1 MTNELIARQ
10 LKELGVYLQMFEVPF
25 KPQAYEKAAL
35 IIESLNEEV
44 SEIYK
49 KEGKRGLTK
58 IPGIGKGIA
67 DKIQELLKTGRI
79 KELEQYRKKIP
90 VDLDNLT
97 KIEGLGPKTIKTLYQ
112 KLGIRT
118 VVDLEK
124 AARAGKIRT
133 LPKFGLKSEQNI
145 LESLEFYNKTPS
157 RFLLDEAYALAHQ
170 IIVEL
175 KKSSDITQI
184 VAAGS
189 LRRMKDTIGD
199 IDLLAVT
206 KKPTPEAARKI
217 MNTFINLKGVV
228 KVWEYGLSKSSVR
241 FSKGL
246 DCDLRL
252 VKPEEF
258 GSALLYF
265 TGSKEHN
272 IALRKIALDQGYKLN
287 EYGLFKGQRQ
297 IAGSSEEEIYKIL
310 GLSYI
315 EPELRENTGEIE
327 AALAHQLPRL
337 VSLDDIQGDLHCH
350 SDWDGGA
357 NSIEE
362 IMKAAQEKGYH
373 YVGISDH
380 TKFLRIEH
388 GLDEKQ
394 LLAQHEVIKKLNEK
408 LKKSNINFTI
418 LHGCETNILSDGS
431 LDISN
436 KILAQ
441 LDYVVAGIHS
451 QMKMSQAEMT
461 QRLLKAIQNP
471 NIDIISHPTGR
482 LINKRGEYLI
492 NLEKILKAAKKYRTI
507 LEVNSSPVRLD
518 LNDKNIK
525 KAIKLGVRL
534 VINTDSHQLDQLS
547 FMKFGIAQA
556 RRGWATKENIIN
568 AWPIEKLWECF
579 KKGA

>member
-206 KKPTPEAARKI
+206 KKSTPEAARKI

-394 LLAQHEVIKKLNEK
+394 LLAQHEVIKTLNEK

-568 AWPIEKLWECF
+568 AWPIDKLLECF

>member
-58 IPGIGKGIA
+58 ISGIGKGIA

-97 KIEGLGPKTIKTLYQ
+97 KIEGLGPKTIKTLFQ

-175 KKSSDITQI
+175 KKSSDINQI

-189 LRRMKDTIGD
+189 LRRMKETIGD

-394 LLAQHEVIKKLNEK
+394 LLAQHEVIKTLNEK

>member
-175 KKSSDITQI
+175 KKSSDINQI

-206 KKPTPEAARKI
+206 KKSTPEAARKI

-408 LKKSNINFTI
+408 LKKNNINFTI

-441 LDYVVAGIHS
+441 LDYVIAGIHS

>member
-1 MTNELIARQ
+1 MTNELIAKQ

-175 KKSSDITQI
+175 KKSSDINQI

-189 LRRMKDTIGD
+189 LRRMKETIGD

-206 KKPTPEAARKI
+206 KKPTPEAVRKI

-394 LLAQHEVIKKLNEK
+394 LLAQHEVIKTLNEK

>member
-1 MTNELIARQ
+1 MTNELIAKQ

-408 LKKSNINFTI
+408 LKKNNINFTI

>member
-1 MTNELIARQ
+1 MTNELIAKQ
-10 LKELGVYLQMFEVPF
+10 LKELGVYLQMFEAPF

-175 KKSSDITQI
+175 KKSSDINQI

-189 LRRMKDTIGD
+189 LRRMKETIGD

-362 IMKAAQEKGYH
+362 IMKAVQEKGYH

-394 LLAQHEVIKKLNEK
+394 LLAQHEVIKTLNEK

-568 AWPIEKLWECF
+568 AWPIDKLLECF

>member
-1 MTNELIARQ
+1 MTNELIAKQ

-58 IPGIGKGIA
+58 ISGIGKGIA

-394 LLAQHEVIKKLNEK
+394 LLAQHEVIKTLNEK

-568 AWPIEKLWECF
+568 AWPIDKLLECF

>member
-1 MTNELIARQ
+1 MTNELIAKQ

-58 IPGIGKGIA
+58 ISGIGKGIA
-67 DKIQELLKTGRI
+67 DKIQELLETGRI

-175 KKSSDITQI
+175 KKSSDINQI

-189 LRRMKDTIGD
+189 LRRMKETIGD

-394 LLAQHEVIKKLNEK
+394 LLAQHEVIKTLNEK

-568 AWPIEKLWECF
+568 AWPIDKLLECF

>member
-1 MTNELIARQ
+1 MTNELIAKQ
-10 LKELGVYLQMFEVPF
+10 LKELGVYLQMFEAPF

-97 KIEGLGPKTIKTLYQ
+97 KIEGLGPKTIKTLFQ

-175 KKSSDITQI
+175 KKSSDINQI

-189 LRRMKDTIGD
+189 LRRMKETIGD

-206 KKPTPEAARKI
+206 KKPTPEAVRKI

-362 IMKAAQEKGYH
+362 IMKAVQEKGYH

-394 LLAQHEVIKKLNEK
+394 LLAQHEVIKTLNEK

-568 AWPIEKLWECF
+568 AWPIDKLLECF

>member
-1 MTNELIARQ
+1 MTNELIAKQ

-97 KIEGLGPKTIKTLYQ
+97 KIEGLGPKTIKTLFQ

-175 KKSSDITQI
+175 KKSSDINQI

-189 LRRMKDTIGD
+189 LRRMKETIGD

-217 MNTFINLKGVV
+217 MNIFINLKGVV

-408 LKKSNINFTI
+408 LKKNNINFTI

>member
-35 IIESLNEEV
+35 VIESLNEEV

-228 KVWEYGLSKSSVR
+228 KVWGYGLSKSSVR

-394 LLAQHEVIKKLNEK
+394 LLAQHEVIKTLNEK

-568 AWPIEKLWECF
+568 AWPIDKLLECF